1 MGLGCR
7 KSFLNKHQRPMNT
20 IWRALEM
27 QPGKALQDELI
38 AELKFESGAL
48 TLAWRPTMRPLDWV
62 RIAEFARRT

>member
-1 MGLGCR
+1 
-7 KSFLNKHQRPMNT
+7 MNT

-48 TLAWRPTMRPLDWV
+48 TLAWRTTMRPLDWV
-62 RIAEFARRT
+62 RIAEFALRT